1 MRIKVKCAALMTVML
16 TGSILLS
23 ACKGTEAGAE
33 AQKGAQQE
41 SAEPISF
48 EGSVAEASDIYVA
61 PVAGMS
67 DDFVRGVDI
76 SSYLAE
82 IESGVV
88 YKDFEGNE
96 LDEEGFFRLLQLRA
110 GSCVE

>member
-1 MRIKVKCAALMTVML
+1 MTVML

-23 ACKGTEAGAE
+23 ACKGTEA
-33 AQKGAQQE
+33 
-41 SAEPISF
+41 AEPISF

-96 LDEEGFFRLLQLRA
+96 LDEEGFFRLLAQS
-110 GSCVE
+110 GVNCVRVRVWNDPYDKDGNSYGGGHND

>member
-1 MRIKVKCAALMTVML
+1 MRRKVKCAALMTVML

-23 ACKGTEAGAE
+23 ACKGTEA
-33 AQKGAQQE
+33 
-41 SAEPISF
+41 AEPISF

-82 IESGVV
+82 I
-88 YKDFEGNE
+88 
-96 LDEEGFFRLLQLRA
+96 
-110 GSCVE
+110 